1 MATCACSAMNRATL
15 GGVVERLVRSRL
27 VVVRIDAADA
37 LIHLTRKGVL
47 RLCVDQR

>member
-1 MATCACSAMNRATL
+1 MATCACSAMNRATP
-15 GGVVERLVRSRL
+15 VVERLVRSRL